1 MPNQLTSQLFRR
13 GLSTGATDDDD
24 DDNDSVE
31 KLNWFAFA
39 GLVKEE
45 ATMAYAKQLS
55 PPFHSTPNKLS
66 RIRPGS
72 RHIKCKR
79 NAFIKQNYPTDAPSP
94 TNEKNRTKKTK
105 YGIKGKYM
113 YVCVTGNVSALLT
126 PFMILSDLFVMVF
139 WLTCARLM
147 SGQIVHSH
155 KLWQFRLLSTLQHTH
170 THTHT
175 QSLGAF
181 FH

>member
-1 MPNQLTSQLFRR
+1 
-13 GLSTGATDDDD
+13 
-24 DDNDSVE
+24 
-31 KLNWFAFA
+31 
-39 GLVKEE
+39 
-45 ATMAYAKQLS
+45 MAYAKQLS

>member
-1 MPNQLTSQLFRR
+1 MPNQLTSQLFHR

-24 DDNDSVE
+24 DDNDDNDSVE

-94 TNEKNRTKKTK
+94 TNEKTGKKNK
-105 YGIKGKYM
+105 IWNKGKI
-113 YVCVTGNVSALLT
+113 YVCLRNRKCKCSSHSVH
-126 PFMILSDLFVMVF
+126 D
-139 WLTCARLM
+139 
-147 SGQIVHSH
+147 IV
-155 KLWQFRLLSTLQHTH
+155 
-170 THTHT
+170 
-175 QSLGAF
+175 
-181 FH
+181 

>member
-94 TNEKNRTKKTK
+94 TNEKTGKKNK
-105 YGIKGKYM
+105 IWNKGKI
-113 YVCVTGNVSALLT
+113 YVCLRNRKCKCSSHSVH
-126 PFMILSDLFVMVF
+126 D
-139 WLTCARLM
+139 
-147 SGQIVHSH
+147 IV
-155 KLWQFRLLSTLQHTH
+155 
-170 THTHT
+170 
-175 QSLGAF
+175 
-181 FH
+181 